1 MQMNTQSICKKIGDS
16 GCYFISLLKLVNADY
31 AAIGLYQKAI
41 AAQIIDEDCF
51 VQDPAALLA
60 LAAGGTWNVRHEDAD
75 YQTKRNEWE
84 ILRFERKEAT
94 VTYAHFVVGDGF
106 GRVAYDPLDD
116 SHTVAEGQL
125 VSKRIITR
133 LA

>member
-16 GCYFISLLKLVNADY
+16 GCYFISLLKLVNCDY
-31 AAIGLYQKAI
+31 AAIGLYQKAL
-41 AAQIIDEDCF
+41 AAKIIDEDCF
-51 VQDPAALLA
+51 VQDPAGLLA
-60 LAAGGTWNVRHEDAD
+60 LAAGGQWDVRHESAN

-94 VTYAHFVVGDGF
+94 ITYAHFVVGDGF

-116 SHTVAEGQL
+116 SRTVAEGKL